1 MKVPN
6 KVLQTIE
13 KVFVKMEEP
22 TIEERRL
29 VTAWVQE
36 GLAKREALA
45 AEAKLASVASKEGAQ

>member
-6 KVLQTIE
+6 KVLQAVE

-22 TIEERRL
+22 TIDERRL

-45 AEAKLASVASKEGAQ
+45 AEAKLASVGS